1 MIYPNNRSIFV
12 EISCKEYII
21 LEGYATWTIFMGVI
35 INFERYLRKI
45 TASNTLIINIAD
57 TLESLDAEIKIKFE
71 LN

>member
-1 MIYPNNRSIFV
+1 M
-12 EISCKEYII
+12 E
-21 LEGYATWTIFMGVI
+21 IFMGVI

-57 TLESLDAEIKIKFE
+57 TFRNLDTEIKIKFE